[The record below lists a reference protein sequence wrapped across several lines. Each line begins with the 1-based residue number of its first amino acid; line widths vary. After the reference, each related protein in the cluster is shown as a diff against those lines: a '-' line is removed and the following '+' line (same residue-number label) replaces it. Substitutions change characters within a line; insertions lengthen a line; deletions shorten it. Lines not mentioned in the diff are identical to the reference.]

1 MKKKR
6 KGLFRWFRKGSAGVT
21 VFEVMIALALF
32 AVIITPVM
40 RSFVTAI
47 KVNKRSRD
55 VMVATDVADAI
66 MEGIQGKTYEEV
78 VKALVSSGA
87 GFTTSVED
95 GTGSA
100 RLALSSINNNWYNQ
114 GHIGGLNPAK
124 VMLKKAGAAMTA
136 GDYHGD
142 YESKYVNV
150 TNRNRHGYTADEVDD
165 QIMAGLAIG
174 ELAGY
179 FDPTQTYEEYTSN
192 NDDKLLYFGFS
203 GNVTYPDPDTLS
215 GKGIPKCTYMLYS
228 RIEKDNRFFDATVTF
243 LPRSHAS
250 NDGSTTMRR
259 PAPLSAD
266 GYEESDS
273 YFTYEVTVKVYEY
286 HYDPFT
292 NAWVGRF
299 APDGS
304 ARFDGAPIA
313 ELHTGILNKS
323 LNK

>member
-124 VMLKKAGAAMTA
+124 KLLNKGGAAMTM
-136 GDYHGD
+136 GDYSGD
-142 YESKYVNV
+142 YTSNY
-150 TNRNRHGYTADEVDD
+150 RNTPDDNSHHKTANEVDD
-165 QIMAGLAIG
+165 QAMAEDAIG
-174 ELAGY
+174 ELAAW
-179 FDPTQTYEEYTSN
+179 FDPTQTYEEYTSTN
-192 NDDKLLYFGFS
+192 EDKLLYFGFS
-203 GNVTYPDPDTLS
+203 ENQCYPDPDIIN
-215 GKGIPKCTYMLYS
+215 GKGVPKITYMLYS
-228 RIEKDNRFFDATVTF
+228 RIEKDNRFFDATVSF
-243 LPRSHAS
+243 LPRSHKNN
-250 NDGSTTMRR
+250 NDDATMRR
-259 PAPLSAD
+259 SVGGG

-299 APDGS
+299 ASDGS